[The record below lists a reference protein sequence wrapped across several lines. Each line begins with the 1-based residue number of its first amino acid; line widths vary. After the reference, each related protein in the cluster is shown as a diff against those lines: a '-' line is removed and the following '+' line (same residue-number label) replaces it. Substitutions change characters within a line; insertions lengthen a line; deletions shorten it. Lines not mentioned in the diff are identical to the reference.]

1 MATMRQRPYHFAV
14 CLSIVVGLA
23 AIIASKKYDVPL
35 RDPDGFLGPAYIRLP
50 VIGLLFFAAGIAP
63 PAFRRSRRTFTGT
76 PQWRRSLDHSSPIS
90 SRLLDAFVTTFFW
103 GLVAG
108 IASIGWTAAD
118 GSTAGRVAVVAV
130 ALAVVVGF
138 ASMELRS
145 QTTTGMT
152 TISRLTEIVV
162 LDESTLRPLSWR
174 RAIARQSIRIV
185 LPLLAVRTVAGLTH
199 PYIGDWA
206 WLGVLLIPLWL
217 TTNGADRLVAARRFE
232 ANRMPDDLTPLRAR
246 EKPPLLFQF
255 MVIIREEWTWRRV
268 LYIVLG
274 LVSFYICYVSYRNLK
289 SDLPLA
295 REGVHFDKQMLDID
309 YFLFFNHNPAPVL
322 HDLLG
327 TGFAAQV
334 LSVIYVAYLPLIPL
348 TLGAFLVWG
357 KDLSLGAWYATALS
371 LNWVLGVVSYYIFP
385 TFGPAF
391 VQPSMFAGLPETS
404 AEQLQG
410 SLFRAATKFYEDPA
424 GGSTYGIA
432 GFASLHVSVVVS
444 AALFLRATNQRKVV
458 QLIGW
463 VYLGLVVLATIYFGW
478 HYLADDVAG
487 AFIGW
492 VAVVVGAWATGN
504 TKRQRRKEQ
513 VELEAPPPLEA
524 RPAVPS

>member
-1 MATMRQRPYHFAV
+1 MRQRPYHFAV
-14 CLSIVVGLA
+14 CLSIIVGLA
-23 AIIASKKYDVPL
+23 AVVASKKYDVPL

-63 PAFRRSRRTFTGT
+63 PAFRRSRRTFTDT
-76 PQWRRSLDHSSPIS
+76 PQWRHSRDYGSPIT

-108 IASIGWTAAD
+108 IASIGWSAAE
-118 GSTAGRVAVVAV
+118 GSTAGRASVVAV
-130 ALAVVVGF
+130 AILVVAGF
-138 ASMELRS
+138 AALELRS

-152 TISRLTEIVV
+152 TISRLTEIMV
-162 LDESTLRPLSWR
+162 LDESTLRPLTWR
-174 RAIARQSIRIV
+174 RALTRQTLRIV
-185 LPLLAVRTVAGLTH
+185 LPLLVVQLVAGYAH
-199 PYIGDWA
+199 PYIGDWV

-232 ANRMPDDLTPLRAR
+232 ANRIPADLTPLRAR
-246 EKPPLLFQF
+246 ETPPRLFMF
-255 MVIIREEWTWRRV
+255 IDIIRDEWTWKRV

-274 LVSFYICYVSYRNLK
+274 LVSFYVCYVSYRNLK

-295 REGVHFDKQMLDID
+295 RAGVHFDKQMLDID

-391 VQPSMFAGLPETS
+391 VQPAMFADLPDTS
-404 AEQLQG
+404 AAQLQR

-463 VYLGLVVLATIYFGW
+463 VYLGLVVLATVYFGW

-492 VAVVVGAWATGN
+492 AAVVIGAWATGN
-504 TKRQRRKEQ
+504 TKRQRRKELAL
-513 VELEAPPPLEA
+513 VEAPPPLEA
-524 RPAVPS
+524 RPAVTS

>member
-1 MATMRQRPYHFAV
+1 MRQRPYHFAV
-14 CLSIVVGLA
+14 LLSVAVGLA
-23 AIIASKKYDVPL
+23 AIVASKRYDVPL

-50 VIGLLFFAAGIAP
+50 VIGLLFFGVGIAP
-63 PAFRRSRRTFTGT
+63 PAFRRARRTFTGT
-76 PQWRRSLDHSSPIS
+76 PEWRSSLDYGSPVV
-90 SRLLDAFVTTFFW
+90 SRLLDGFVTTFFW

-108 IASIGWTAAD
+108 VVSIGWQAAD
-118 GSTAGRVAVVAV
+118 GSTTGRIAVAVV
-130 ALAVVVGF
+130 ALAVVAAF
-138 ASMELRS
+138 AAYELKS

-152 TISRLTEIVV
+152 TISRLTEIIV
-162 LDESTLRPLSWR
+162 LDESTLRPLTWR
-174 RAIARQSIRIV
+174 RALIRQALRIV
-185 LPLLAVRTVAGLTH
+185 LPLLAVRAVASYAH

-217 TTNGADRLVAARRFE
+217 TTNGADRLAGARRFE
-232 ANRMPDDLTPLRAR
+232 ANRLPEDRLPLRAR
-246 EKPPLLFQF
+246 ETSPRLFMF
-255 MVIIREEWTWRRV
+255 MDIIREEWTWKRA

-274 LVSFYICYVSYRNLK
+274 LVSFYVCYVSYRNLK

-295 REGVHFDKQMLDID
+295 RAGVHFDKQMLDID
-309 YFLFFNHNPAPVL
+309 YFVFFNHNPAPVL

-391 VQPSMFAGLPETS
+391 VQPSMFADLPDTS
-404 AEQLQG
+404 AAQLQR
-410 SLFRAATKFYEDPA
+410 SLFRAATRFYEDPA

-444 AALFLRATNQRKVV
+444 AALFLRATNQRKVI

-478 HYLADDVAG
+478 HYVADDVAG

-492 VAVVVGAWATGN
+492 AAVVVGAWATGN

-513 VELEAPPPLEA
+513 EPQAPVA
-524 RPAVPS
+524 AAAPS

>member
-1 MATMRQRPYHFAV
+1 MSIMRRRPYTFAV
-14 CLSIVVGLA
+14 SLSVLVGLA
-23 AIIASKKYDVPL
+23 AIVASQRYDVPL

-50 VIGLLFFAAGIAP
+50 LIGLLFFAAGIAP
-63 PAFRRSRRTFTGT
+63 PSFLRSRRTFTGS
-76 PQWRRSLDHSSPIS
+76 PEWRRSLEYSSSIT
-90 SRLLDAFVTTFFW
+90 SRLLDGLVTTFFW

-108 IASIGWTAAD
+108 IASIGWKAAD
-118 GSTAGRVAVVAV
+118 GSTGGR
-130 ALAVVVGF
+130 LAVVVIVLAAVATFAGF
-138 ASMELRS
+138 ELRS

-152 TISRLTEIVV
+152 TLSRLTEILV
-162 LDESTLRPLSWR
+162 LDESTLRPLTWR
-174 RAIARQSIRIV
+174 RAITRQVLRIV
-185 LPLLAVRTVAGLTH
+185 LPLLLVRMAADFAH

-206 WLGVLLIPLWL
+206 WIGLILIPVWL
-217 TTNGADRLVAARRFE
+217 TANGADRMVAARRFE
-232 ANRMPDDLTPLRAR
+232 AERVPADVASLRSHER
-246 EKPPLLFQF
+246 PPRLFMF
-255 MVIIREEWTWRRV
+255 MDVVREEWTWKRV

-274 LVSFYICYVSYRNLK
+274 LISFYICYVSYRNLK

-295 REGVHFDKQMLDID
+295 RAGVHFDKQMLDID
-309 YFLFFNHNPAPVL
+309 YFVFFNHNPAPVL

-334 LSVIYVAYLPLIPL
+334 LSVVYVAYLPLIPL

-391 VQPSMFAGLPETS
+391 VQPSMFADLPDTS
-404 AEQLQG
+404 AAQLQR
-410 SLFRAATKFYEDPA
+410 SLFRAATRFYEDPA

-444 AALFLRATNQRKVV
+444 AALFLRATNQRKVI

-463 VYLGLVVLATIYFGW
+463 VYLALVVLATIYFGW
-478 HYLADDVAG
+478 HYIADDVAG

-492 VAVVVGAWATGN
+492 AAVVIGAWATGN
-504 TKRQRRKEQ
+504 TRRQRRKEQ
-513 VELEAPPPLEA
+513 VTIEASPPLEA
-524 RPAVPS
+524 SPAVPS

>member
-1 MATMRQRPYHFAV
+1 MRRQPYTFAV
-14 CLSIVVGLA
+14 CLSILVGLTA
-23 AIIASKKYDVPL
+23 YIASERYDVPL

-63 PAFRRSRRTFTGT
+63 PAFRRSRRTYTGT
-76 PQWRRSLDHSSPIS
+76 PQWRRSLDYSSPIT

-108 IASIGWTAAD
+108 IASIGWSAAD
-118 GSTAGRVAVVAV
+118 GSTVGRVSVVAV
-130 ALAVVVGF
+130 AIAVVAGF
-138 ASMELRS
+138 AALELRS

-152 TISRLTEIVV
+152 TISRLTEIMV
-162 LDESTLRPLSWR
+162 LDESTLRPLTRR
-174 RAIARQSIRIV
+174 RALTRQSLRIV
-185 LPLLAVRTVAGLTH
+185 LPLLLVWIVAGFAQ
-199 PYIGDWA
+199 PYIGDWV
-206 WLGVLLIPLWL
+206 WLGLLLIPLWL

-232 ANRMPDDLTPLRAR
+232 ANRLPEDLTPLRVHTT
-246 EKPPLLFQF
+246 PPKLFLF
-255 MVIIREEWTWRRV
+255 MEIIRDEWTWKRV

-274 LVSFYICYVSYRNLK
+274 LVSFYVCYVSYRNLK

-295 REGVHFDKQMLDID
+295 RAGVHFDKQMLDID

-371 LNWVLGVVSYYIFP
+371 LNWVLGVISYYIFP

-391 VQPSMFAGLPETS
+391 VQPAMFADLPETS
-404 AEQLQG
+404 AEQLQR

-478 HYLADDVAG
+478 HYIADDVAG

-492 VAVVVGAWATGN
+492 AAVVIGAWATGN
-504 TKRQRRKEQ
+504 TKRQRRKAQ
-513 VELEAPPPLEA
+513 AELEAPPPLEA

>member
-1 MATMRQRPYHFAV
+1 MRQRPYTFAV
-14 CLSIVVGLA
+14 CLSILVGLA
-23 AIIASKKYDVPL
+23 AVVASKKYDVPL

-63 PAFRRSRRTFTGT
+63 PAFRRSRRTYTDT
-76 PQWRRSLDHSSPIS
+76 PQWRHSLDYSSPVG

-108 IASIGWTAAD
+108 IASIGWTAAE
-118 GSTAGRVAVVAV
+118 GSTAGRVSVVVVVLVVVA
-130 ALAVVVGF
+130 GF
-138 ASMELRS
+138 AALELRS

-162 LDESTLRPLSWR
+162 LDESTLGPISWR
-174 RAIARQSIRIV
+174 RALTRQTIRIV
-185 LPLLAVRTVAGLTH
+185 LPLLAVRAVAAYAH
-199 PYIGDWA
+199 PHIGDWV
-206 WLGVLLIPLWL
+206 WLGVLIIPLWL
-217 TTNGADRLVAARRFE
+217 TTNAADRLVAARRFE
-232 ANRMPDDLTPLRAR
+232 ANRIPEDLAPLRAR
-246 EKPPLLFQF
+246 ETPPRLFMF
-255 MVIIREEWTWRRV
+255 MDIIREEWTWKRV
-268 LYIVLG
+268 YYIVLG
-274 LVSFYICYVSYRNLK
+274 LVSFYVCYVSYRNLK

-295 REGVHFDKQMLDID
+295 RAGVHFDKQMLDID

-371 LNWVLGVVSYYIFP
+371 LNWVLGVISYYIFP

-391 VQPSMFAGLPETS
+391 VQPSMFASLPETS
-404 AEQLQG
+404 AEQLQR

-492 VAVVVGAWATGN
+492 AAVAIGAWATGN
-504 TKRQRRKEQ
+504 TKRQRRKENA
-513 VELEAPPPLEA
+513 ELEAPPPLEA
-524 RPAVPS
+524 RPVPS